1 MTMGIV
7 NGEREA
13 GNPRD
18 GRERLIR
25 GALEVLGERGY
36 GETDLRQAAARGDA
50 PRGSIYHHFPGG
62 KADLVRAAVDESAA
76 GLAAL
81 LERSL
86 ADQGVLLTLD
96 LFARALSG
104 SEDREPA
111 RIGCSIA
118 ALALAPPEETELH
131 AAAATAFSRLERLI
145 ADALIREGVNAA
157 QAPPLAAL
165 IMVAAEGALIRARA
179 FEDRGAIG
187 ESLAA
192 LRALLEPLLAIAAM
206 GDTGLEPVTSA
217 WSRRRSPS

>member
-1 MTMGIV
+1 MTMDIV
-7 NGEREA
+7 KGGREV

-62 KADLVRAAVDESAA
+62 KADLVRAAVDERAA

-111 RIGCSIA
+111 RVGCSIA

-131 AAAATAFSRLERLI
+131 AAAAAAFSRLERLI
-145 ADALIREGVNAA
+145 GDALIREGVNAA
-157 QAPPLAAL
+157 QAPAVAAL
-165 IMVAAEGALIRARA
+165 IMAAAEGALIRARA
-179 FEDRGAIG
+179 FEDRDAIE
-187 ESLAA
+187 ESLAG
-192 LRALLEPLLAIAAM
+192 LRALLKPLL
-206 GDTGLEPVTSA
+206 GDLRA
-217 WSRRRSPS
+217 RSGPRDLWL